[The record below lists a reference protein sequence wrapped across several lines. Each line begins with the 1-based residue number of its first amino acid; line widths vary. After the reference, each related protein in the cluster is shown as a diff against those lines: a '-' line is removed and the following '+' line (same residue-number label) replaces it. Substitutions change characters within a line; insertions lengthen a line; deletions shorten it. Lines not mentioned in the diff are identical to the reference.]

1 MKVTLKVT
9 KGPEKGKVFEFDRPD
24 TFLVGRAKDCH
35 FRLSSSDPYISRR
48 HFFLEICPPKCVLKD
63 LDSTNP
69 PKINGKIVSEQ
80 ELHNGDTVEVG
91 YTILQI
97 SISQEIKTAKCKKCG
112 NAIPLAGDDIAPD
125 LCGECISK
133 EIIHGQKMKTLCKC
147 GKDLTDKANSDGKA
161 AELLGQVEYV
171 CEECLKTDWN
181 RDLSVA
187 HVQTVKDYILVKDLG
202 IGGMGRVD
210 IVYHHPTNRLLALK
224 KMKNLSDMLL
234 TKRFERECRF
244 TRELIH
250 ENLVRYIDS
259 GVNGKE
265 PYLVMQYIT
274 GGNLNDILMARNEPL
289 NSREAIEYIIDVLSG
304 LEFMHKHKIIHRDI
318 KPENIVLMKTDSVKL
333 IPKITD
339 FGLAKKYAESG
350 GTVLTQRGTALG
362 TPIYMPP
369 EQVRD
374 ARNAREPADLYSV
387 GITLYYLLTGKYPYK
402 FPTPFELKQL
412 QQRLVTGRSL
422 GELLKGMLRAKEVKQ
437 AMNIV
442 LTEEPVPIQE
452 KNPDIPKRLADV
464 VDRSIKKDIGR
475 RYQSAAEFRKQL
487 FDVSKA
493 L

>member
-9 KGPEKGKVFEFDRPD
+9 KGPEKGKVFEFDKPD

-35 FRLSSSDPYISRR
+35 FRLSSDDPYISRR
-48 HFFLEICPPKCVLKD
+48 HFILEICPPKCVLKD
-63 LDSTNP
+63 FDSANP
-69 PKINGKIVSEQ
+69 PRVNGKIVSEQ
-80 ELHNGDTVEVG
+80 ELHDTDIIEVG
-91 YTILQI
+91 YTHLQV
-97 SISQEIKTAKCKKCG
+97 SISQEIRTANCKKCG
-112 NAIPLAGDDIAPD
+112 GAIPLAGDDIAPD
-125 LCGECISK
+125 LCDKCISK
-133 EIIHGQKMKTLCKC
+133 EIIHGQKMKILCNC

-187 HVQTVKDYILVKDLG
+187 RVQTAKDYILVKELG

-210 IVYHHPTNRLLALK
+210 IVYHYPTNRLSALK

-265 PYLVMQYIT
+265 PYLVMQYMT

-289 NSREAIEYIIDVLSG
+289 NSGEAVEYISDVLSG

-318 KPENIVLMKTDSVKL
+318 KPENVVLMKTDSGKL

-339 FGLAKKYAESG
+339 FGLAKKYSESG
-350 GTVLTQRGTALG
+350 GTIITLLGTALG

-369 EQVRD
+369 EQVKD

-387 GITLYYLLTGKYPYK
+387 GITLYYLITGKFPFN
-402 FPTPFELKQL
+402 FPTLFELKQL
-412 QQRLVTGRSL
+412 QQRLMTGKSL
-422 GELLKGMLRAKEVKQ
+422 GKLLTKMLKAKEVQ
-437 AMNIV
+437 QPMLIV

-452 KNPDIPKRLADV
+452 KNPNIPKKLADV
-464 VDRSIKKDIGR
+464 IDRSIKKEISK
-475 RYQSAAEFRKQL
+475 RYQTAEEFRKEL
-487 FDVSKA
+487 TNAMKR
-493 L
+493 